1 MLIELYTRY
10 LYIDTYTPEK
20 MDVRKRNFLSS
31 IGTIGSGVCIL
42 FFGGWRG
49 KKLWFGRECLLD
61 LFVEKLMMKHTV
73 DGRHPAPRGKYK
85 AL

>member
-31 IGTIGSGVCIL
+31 IGTIGVYVSFRGCVYYFL
-42 FFGGWRG
+42 GGGEGKSCGLVENACWIFLWRS
-49 KKLWFGRECLLD
+49 
-61 LFVEKLMMKHTV
+61 
-73 DGRHPAPRGKYK
+73 
-85 AL
+85 